1 MAQKPDGKSARAE
14 RVTFTRPAAE
24 RIAKVVRRVELGSRD
39 AEPLRFARVGG
50 GGGGGVRVGK
60 VAAAWAIGT
69 CATVTLWNERDNS
82 GCCVPEAGT
91 LQVENVVNVSH
102 NVRAGSFVVIGQ
114 ASDHRWYLV
123 ASGIDGSCRQTIG
136 GEDITQWAGWNGS
149 ANQIL
154 GHDENGCLKWFDA
167 DVCDTPPTG
176 GGA

>member
-1 MAQKPDGKSARAE
+1 MARRLDGSDKGVLITQESARRIQ
-14 RVTFTRPAAE
+14 RVVQ
-24 RIAKVVRRVELGSRD
+24 RIE
-39 AEPLRFARVGG
+39 GG
-50 GGGGGVRVGK
+50 DRNIPPVPIRTAFDEDGGVRVGK

-114 ASDHRWYLV
+114 ASDHRWYLI